1 MSELDTKKVIQSR
14 SEWCEVLT
22 KIESQIVD
30 QRINSG
36 TDKIRKDAC
45 TMGEAILDY
54 LKAVNMDKET
64 THPIPDL
71 TVIDIDDE
79 HRLESFLVIE
89 QMYALADDS
98 HKEWI
103 QALDETLFFLYPEHH
118 KAIEEN
124 K

>member
-1 MSELDTKKVIQSR
+1 MSELDTKKVIHLR

-30 QRINSG
+30 ERVNSG
-36 TDKIRKDAC
+36 TDKIREEAY
-45 TMGEAILDY
+45 TMGKAILDY
-54 LKAVNMDKET
+54 LKAIDIDMET
-64 THPIPDL
+64 TGPIPDL
-71 TVIDIDDE
+71 SLINIDDN
-79 HRLESFLVIE
+79 HRLESFIVVE
-89 QMYALADDS
+89 QMYALADNS

-118 KAIEEN
+118 KATEEN